1 MNLEAAHN
9 FQLPALEVYDHFLNG
24 LWLRILIQALQ
35 EASCARARL
44 EPERPSVQ
52 LSAPLVL
59 PVGACLRLP
68 AFDGLG
74 LGLVP

>member
-35 EASCARARL
+35 EAFVRPSSFRART
-44 EPERPSVQ
+44 PKC
-52 LSAPLVL
+52 AI
-59 PVGACLRLP
+59 VGAACATGGSLFAL
-68 AFDGLG
+68 AS
-74 LGLVP
+74 V